1 MSQPSKQLN
10 QSLNQPLVQAPSESG
25 TLLPNDHLK
34 LLVDL
39 LRPGSVELSR
49 RLVSALMLVPEHERE
64 SIVDAVESQIVAD
77 YT

>member
-1 MSQPSKQLN
+1 MSQRSKQLN
-10 QSLNQPLVQAPSESG
+10 QSLNQPLVQARSESG

-49 RLVSALMLVPEHERE
+49 RLVSALMLVPENERE
-64 SIVDAVESQIVAD
+64 SIVDAIESQIVAD